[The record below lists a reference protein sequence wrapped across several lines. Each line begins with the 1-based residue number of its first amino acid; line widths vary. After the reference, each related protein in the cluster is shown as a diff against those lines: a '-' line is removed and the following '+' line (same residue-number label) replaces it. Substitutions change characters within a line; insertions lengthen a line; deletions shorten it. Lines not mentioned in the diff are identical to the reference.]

1 VSVIGRIVP
10 AGIVGVTAYGRRV
23 KRPFLACLII
33 AGLMAWAGNSM
44 VPVAAASSNS
54 AAAVAD
60 RGADRVADAAR
71 AAAPSFRPASV
82 LDARRRPLP
91 QPVPVVAVPFVC
103 AVHLAEGADAAA
115 AAK

>member
-10 AGIVGVTAYGRRV
+10 AGIVGVTAYGKRV

-33 AGLMAWAGNSM
+33 AGMMAWAGHSM
-44 VPVAAASSNS
+44 VPVVSASSAS
-54 AAAVAD
+54 VAAVAD

-71 AAAPSFRPASV
+71 AVAPPFSPASV
-82 LDARRRPLP
+82 LDARRRPVP

-103 AVHLAEGADAAA
+103 AVHLADGTDAAA
-115 AAK
+115 AAR